1 MKKYYYFLITFFP
14 TATACSEQGEINI
27 VKGNAFA
34 IGVIVVRLVVILQIF
49 YFVSLHKVKRW
60 ILARKLY
67 SVCFREIMWQFTYHY
82 KDFGCNTFE
91 ILTGRPGTWR
101 CNWNFQIT
109 LLGRASKL
117 TTPDSLKIF
126 RWSICMNEKRNNVQ

>member
-1 MKKYYYFLITFFP
+1 MRQYEYFLITLFP
-14 TATACSEQGEINI
+14 MAAACSEQGEINI
-27 VKGNAFA
+27 FKVKAFA
-34 IGVIVVRLVVILQIF
+34 LVAIVVRLVVILQIL
-49 YFVSLHKVKRW
+49 YYVSIHKVKRW

-91 ILTGRPGTWR
+91 ILTGRPCTWR
-101 CNWNFQIT
+101 CNWQMQIT
-109 LLGRASKL
+109 LLLRASQL

-126 RWSICMNEKRNNVQ
+126 SWSICMNEKRNDVQ